1 MIKYFNV
8 CVSENIF
15 ILPSFLRSSLAWYI
29 FLMVLSPQ
37 PLPPHILRM
46 FHSCLALMVS
56 RKRSTASL
64 MLVPLHKV
72 PFPWLLLIFF
82 FLSLVLSN
90 LIMMCLGVA
99 VFMFLLLEA
108 CWDFWI
114 CGLVVFIIFGKISTI
129 IFLHYLFCH
138 HFPSCTYLRALEV
151 VPKITDTPLFLFFSS
166 FFLSMFYF
174 R

>member
-1 MIKYFNV
+1 MIKYFDV

-82 FLSLVLSN
+82 F
-90 LIMMCLGVA
+90 
-99 VFMFLLLEA
+99 
-108 CWDFWI
+108 
-114 CGLVVFIIFGKISTI
+114 FIIGIKQLDYDVPWCSCFHVSSAWGLLR
-129 IFLHYLFCH
+129 FLDLWIGSFHHIWKNLNHYFFTLFILSP
-138 HFPSCTYLRALEV
+138 FSQLYL
-151 VPKITDTPLFLFFSS
+151 S
-166 FFLSMFYF
+166 
-174 R
+174 